1 MVVSYYYKELRVHI
15 FQFVGVK
22 TMDSA
27 NNERIVGYFI
37 EEAKEHLETIEKG
50 ILDLSSAVNDEE
62 SINELFRAAHSIKG
76 GAAMLNFTSIQ
87 KTAHRLEDAFKILRD
102 DPIQTDQTLESL
114 FLKAYDILQDLLE
127 RLQGP
132 LGLSED
138 EGEQIMEAAEPH
150 FVELQNY
157 IQQLADGE
165 VPTPPQVTSASV
177 RASSPSMTAIPSN
190 EVVMQV
196 RQILQQMLAI
206 FKQESNPNNR
216 HQLQSL
222 CDKLVNIAPAEN
234 GWQNLIKCAKQ
245 AINNP
250 KHSYRLLAPIIIK
263 EVKLA
268 GDCLEVGKGTEI
280 APSQGLEQLAYS
292 KLPQILISVDPTIAA
307 ETISKVFN
315 KEQISK
321 LVNLLQVSH

>member
-1 MVVSYYYKELRVHI
+1 
-15 FQFVGVK
+15 
-22 TMDSA
+22 MDNA

-62 SINELFRAAHSIKG
+62 TINELFRAAHSIKG

-102 DPIQTDQTLESL
+102 DPIQPDQTLESL

-132 LGLSED
+132 LGLSPE

-165 VPTPPQVTSASV
+165 VPAPTPVTSASV
-177 RASSPSMTAIPSN
+177 RASSPSLTGIPGD
-190 EVVMQV
+190 EIVIQV
-196 RQILQQMLAI
+196 RQILQQMLVI
-206 FKQESNPNNR
+206 FKQDSTPNNR
-216 HQLQSL
+216 QQLQTI
-222 CDKLVNIAPAEN
+222 CDKLSQIAPNEN
-234 GWQNLIKCAKQ
+234 GWQNLIRCAKQ
-245 AINNP
+245 AISNP
-250 KHSYRLLAPIIIK
+250 KHSYRLLAPVIIK

-268 GDCLEVGKGTEI
+268 GDCLEVGKGSEI

-292 KLPQILISVDPTIAA
+292 KLPQVLISVDPTIAA
-307 ETISKVFN
+307 ETLTKVFN
-315 KEQISK
+315 RDQLTK
-321 LVNLLQVSH
+321 LVSLLQTSH

>member
-1 MVVSYYYKELRVHI
+1 
-15 FQFVGVK
+15 
-22 TMDSA
+22 MDNA

-76 GAAMLNFTSIQ
+76 GAAMLNFNSIA

-132 LGLSED
+132 LGLSEE

-165 VPTPPQVTSASV
+165 IPTATHVTSASV
-177 RASSPSMTAIPSN
+177 RSSSPSLTAIPSD
-190 EVVMQV
+190 EIVLQV
-196 RQILQQMLAI
+196 RQILQKMLVI
-206 FKQESNPNNR
+206 FKQDPTPNNR
-216 HQLQSL
+216 QQLQTI
-222 CDKLVNIAPAEN
+222 CDKLSQIAPVEN

-245 AINNP
+245 AIGNP
-250 KHSYRLLAPIIIK
+250 KHSYRLLAPVIIK

-268 GDCLEVGKGTEI
+268 GDCLEVGKGSEI

-292 KLPQILISVDPTIAA
+292 KLPQVLITVDPSVAA
-307 ETISKVFN
+307 ETITKIFN
-315 KEQISK
+315 REQISA
-321 LVNLLQVSH
+321 LVNLLQATH

>member
-1 MVVSYYYKELRVHI
+1 
-15 FQFVGVK
+15 
-22 TMDSA
+22 MDNA
-27 NNERIVGYFI
+27 NNEKIVGYFI

-102 DPIQTDQTLESL
+102 DPLETDQTLESL

-132 LGLSED
+132 FGLSEE

-165 VPTPPQVTSASV
+165 VSQPSLITSASV
-177 RASSPSMTAIPSN
+177 RTSNSSLTAIPSD
-190 EVVMQV
+190 EIVMQV
-196 RQILQQMLAI
+196 RQVLQQMLVI
-206 FKQESNPNNR
+206 FKQESTPNNR
-216 HQLQSL
+216 QQLQTM
-222 CDKLVNIAPAEN
+222 CDKLINIAPEEN
-234 GWQNLIKCAKQ
+234 GWQNIIKCAKQ

-250 KHSYRLLAPIIIK
+250 KHSYRLLAPVIIK

-268 GDCLEVGKGTEI
+268 GDCLEVGKSSEI

-292 KLPQILISVDPTIAA
+292 KLPQVLISVDPNIAA
-307 ETISKVFN
+307 ETITKVFN

-321 LVNLLQVSH
+321 LVNLLQATH